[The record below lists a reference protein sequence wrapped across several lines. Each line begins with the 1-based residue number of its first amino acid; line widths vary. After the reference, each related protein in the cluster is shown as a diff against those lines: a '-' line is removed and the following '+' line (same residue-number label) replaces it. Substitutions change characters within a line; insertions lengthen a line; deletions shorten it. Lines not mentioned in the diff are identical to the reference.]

1 MKKQIFIIDD
11 HELFCRSLEMMINSF
26 DDYVVTFCGH
36 NGRDLISK
44 LHSIAPERPDIIL
57 LDINMPVMNGIETM
71 DWINNNHPGLNVMI
85 LSINDNDET
94 ILKMIKKGIKGYL
107 NKDISPKILKKA
119 LDDLINFGFYQ
130 SEQVTKALI
139 ASLNKENKVEIDLK
153 ENELHFLKLACTELT
168 YKEIAEIMGLSPKTI
183 DGYRDILFEKLDVKS
198 RVGLVLYAVKNG
210 FHEI

>member
-26 DDYVVTFCGH
+26 DNYVVTFCGH

-71 DWINNNHPGLNVMI
+71 DWINANHPGLNVMI

-139 ASLNKENKVEIDLK
+139 ASLNKENKVEIELK
-153 ENELHFLKLACTELT
+153 ENELQFLKLACTELT
-168 YKEIAEIMGLSPKTI
+168 YKEIAEIMELSPKTI

-210 FHEI
+210 LHEI